1 MELDITG
8 ARILWETPINV
19 PVLGQLKISETMVIS
34 WLVMLLI
41 TGACIWLTRDLKE
54 ENISKRQAL
63 AELIVEKANQFV
75 VGNMGERFRYFVP
88 FVAALFATSVLS
100 NLISLIEVQRL
111 IFPRKPPG
119 QWWYLS

>member
-88 FVAALFATSVLS
+88 FVAALFATSVQIGRAS
-100 NLISLIEVQRL
+100 CRERV
-111 IFPRKPPG
+111 
-119 QWWYLS
+119 

>member
-41 TGACIWLTRDLKE
+41 TGACIWLIQERREGK
-54 ENISKRQAL
+54 
-63 AELIVEKANQFV
+63 
-75 VGNMGERFRYFVP
+75 GNVP
-88 FVAALFATSVLS
+88 S
-100 NLISLIEVQRL
+100 
-111 IFPRKPPG
+111 
-119 QWWYLS
+119 